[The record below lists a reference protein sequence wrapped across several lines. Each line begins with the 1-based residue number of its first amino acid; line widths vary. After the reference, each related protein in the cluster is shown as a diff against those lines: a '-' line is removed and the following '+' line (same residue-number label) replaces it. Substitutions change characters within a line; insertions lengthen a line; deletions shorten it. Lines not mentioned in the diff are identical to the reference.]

1 MTLNTRRIG
10 DRDVHPVGLGCMNIT
25 HAYGP
30 PIDEADAKALLV
42 QALDLGC
49 DFLDTATIYGLGRS
63 EELLAEALGARR
75 KEYFLASKCVLGFKD
90 GARVLDGRPEAVKA
104 ACEASL
110 KRLRTDV
117 IDLYYL
123 HRPDPKVPIEESAGA
138 LADLV
143 AAGKIRFIGLSE
155 MGEDQLRRAHAVHP
169 VAAMQSEYS
178 LWVRNPEIAVLRACA
193 ELGTALVA
201 FSPVG
206 RGFLADPPADPA
218 KFHEN
223 DMRRTLFPRFGP
235 DFYPQNLAL
244 LDAARAVA
252 QEAGCSVAQLAL
264 AWTLAKGD
272 HVLPIPGTTRM
283 AHLEE
288 NHAAAEIVLTPS
300 QVERLDQHFS
310 PERAAGPR
318 YSPQGQASVTT
329 ELFEFE
335 APADIASKNH
345 P

>member
-1 MTLNTRRIG
+1 MTFRKRRIG

-30 PIDEADAKALLV
+30 PIDETEAKALLTR
-42 QALDLGC
+42 ALDLGC

-63 EELLAEALGARR
+63 EELIGEALGQRR
-75 KEYFLASKCVLGFKD
+75 KEYFLASKCVLGFRD
-90 GARVLDGRPEAVKA
+90 GQRVLDGSPAAIKA

-123 HRPDPKVPIEESAGA
+123 HRPDPKVPIEDSAGA

-143 AAGKIRFIGLSE
+143 KSGKIRFIGLSE
-155 MGEDQLRRAHAVHP
+155 MGEEQLRRAHAVHP

-178 LWVRNPEIAVLRACA
+178 LWVRNPEIAVLEACR
-193 ELGTALVA
+193 ELGTVLVA

-218 KFHEN
+218 AFHDT
-223 DMRRTLFPRFGP
+223 DMRRFMFPRFSP
-235 DFYPQNLAL
+235 EYYPKNLAL
-244 LDAARAVA
+244 LEEARAVA
-252 QEAGCSVAQLAL
+252 REAGCTVAQLAL

-272 HVLPIPGTTRM
+272 HVIPIPGTTKR
-283 AHLEE
+283 AHLED
-288 NHAAAEIVLTPS
+288 NHAAAAVTLTAA
-300 QVERLDQHFS
+300 QVARLDAHFA
-310 PERAAGPR
+310 PERASGPR
-318 YSPQGQASVTT
+318 YNPVGQASVTT
-329 ELFEFE
+329 EMYAFEK
-335 APADIASKNH
+335 ALH
-345 P
+345 GG

>member
-1 MTLNTRRIG
+1 MTITKRRIG

-30 PIDEADAKALLV
+30 PLPEDEAKALLV
-42 QALDLGC
+42 RALDLGC

-63 EELLAEALGARR
+63 EELIGEALGHRR
-75 KEYFLASKCVLGFKD
+75 KEYFLASKCVLGFQD
-90 GARVLDGRPEAVKA
+90 GQRVLDARPEAIKA

-123 HRPDPKVPIEESAGA
+123 HRPDPKVPIEDSAGA

-143 AAGKIRFIGLSE
+143 KAGKIRFIGLSE
-155 MGEDQLRRAHAVHP
+155 MGEAQLRRAHAVHP

-178 LWVRNPEIAVLRACA
+178 LWVRNPEIAVLDTCR
-193 ELGTALVA
+193 ELGTVLVA

-218 KFHEN
+218 TFHDI
-223 DMRRTLFPRFGP
+223 DMRRFMFPRFSP
-235 DFYPQNLAL
+235 EFYPKNLAL
-244 LDAARAVA
+244 LDEARAVA
-252 QEAGCSVAQLAL
+252 REAGCTVAQLAL

-272 HVLPIPGTTRM
+272 HVIPIPGTTKR
-283 AHLEE
+283 AHLED
-288 NHAAAEIVLTPS
+288 NHAAASVTLNAA
-300 QVERLDQHFS
+300 QVARLDAHFA

-318 YSPQGQASVTT
+318 YNPVGQASVTT
-329 ELFEFE
+329 ETYDFEKQ
-335 APADIASKNH
+335 AH
-345 P
+345 GG

>member
-1 MTLNTRRIG
+1 MPLNKRRIG
-10 DRDVHPVGLGCMNIT
+10 DRYVHPVGLGCMNIT

-30 PIDEADAKALLV
+30 PIDEAEARALLAR
-42 QALDLGC
+42 ALDLGC
-49 DFLDTATIYGLGRS
+49 DFFDTATIYGFGRS
-63 EELLAEALGARR
+63 EELIADAIGHCRNT
-75 KEYFLASKCVLGFKD
+75 YFLASKCVLGFRD
-90 GARVLDGRPEAVKA
+90 GARVLDGRPEAIQA

-123 HRPDPKVPIEESAGA
+123 HRPDPKVPIEDSTGA

-169 VAAMQSEYS
+169 VAALQSEYS
-178 LWVRNPEIAVLRACA
+178 LWVRNPEIAVLQACA

-218 KFHEN
+218 RFHDS
-223 DMRRTLFPRFGP
+223 DMRRSLFPRFGP
-235 DFYPQNLAL
+235 DFYPQNLSL
-244 LDAARAVA
+244 LDEARAVA

-264 AWTLAKGD
+264 AWTLAKGE
-272 HVLPIPGTTRM
+272 HVIPIPGTTSP
-283 AHLEE
+283 AHLAE
-288 NHAAAEIVLTPS
+288 NHAAASVHLTAA
-300 QVERLDQHFS
+300 QVARLDSHFA

-318 YSPQGQASVTT
+318 YIAAAQASVTT
-329 ELFEFE
+329 EMYPFEKT
-335 APADIASKNH
+335 A
-345 P
+345 